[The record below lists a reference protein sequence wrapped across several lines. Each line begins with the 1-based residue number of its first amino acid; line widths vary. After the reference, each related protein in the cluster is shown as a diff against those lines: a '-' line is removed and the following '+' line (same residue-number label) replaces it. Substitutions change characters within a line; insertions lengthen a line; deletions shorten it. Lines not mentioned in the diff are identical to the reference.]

1 MHKKRH
7 WTILAGLTALV
18 LVGQAALSGCGQT
31 PAAQTNTL
39 KVGLIDAYSGPA
51 SVYAKDALDGFQL
64 GVNEV
69 AQNGGPKI
77 TFVTRDDQFK
87 TDKDLQWAK
96 ELVMQDKVDVVA
108 GLINSAGALAVASYA
123 TQQKVPFITWMSMS
137 ADITGSHGSPYVF
150 AMPPNTTMIGNAGGV
165 EMAKLPYT
173 KYWLAGDDY
182 DYGRSVVKSFWSS
195 LQKAKPGV
203 QKLGESWWPVG
214 ETDYTPYINQIRAAK
229 PDALFVGTGG
239 ADMVSFLKAVKAAGL
254 TSQMAV
260 LDHTATDPSTLKA
273 LGPDAPVG
281 LYGTSDYLSYY
292 PDTAQNKAF
301 VAAFRK
307 AYNTDPGFPAL
318 YGYLTA
324 KFLGAAVQKAG
335 GTDKEK
341 LVAALSGMTMDS
353 PVGPV
358 TIRSGD
364 NQLEAPIFFGKTVV
378 APGQSS
384 LVAANPVMIPA
395 DQIMPS
401 LTDVMAARQSA
412 QK

>member
-1 MHKKRH
+1 MM
-7 WTILAGLTALV
+7 
-18 LVGQAALSGCGQT
+18 VGMAALSGCGQT
-31 PAAQTNTL
+31 PAASANTL
-39 KVGLIDAYSGPA
+39 KVGIIDAYSGPA
-51 SVYAKDALDGFQL
+51 SVYANDALHGFKM
-64 GVNEV
+64 GVDEV
-69 AQNGGPKI
+69 AAGGGPKI

-87 TDKDLQWAK
+87 TDKDLSWAK
-96 ELVMQDKVDVVA
+96 ELVMQDHVDVIA

-123 TQQKVPFITWMSMS
+123 NQQKVPFITWMSMS
-137 ADITGSHGSPYVF
+137 ADITGSHGGRYVF
-150 AMPPNTTMIGNAGGV
+150 AMPPNTTMIGNAGAV
-165 EMAKLPYT
+165 EMARLPYT
-173 KYWLAGDDY
+173 RYWLAGDDY
-182 DYGRSVVKSFWSS
+182 DYGHSVVNSFWSS

-214 ETDYTPYINQIRAAK
+214 ETDYTPYLNVIRAAK

-239 ADMVSFLKAVKAAGL
+239 ADMVSFLKAAKAAGL
-254 TSQMAV
+254 TKQMAL

-273 LGPDAPVG
+273 LGTDAPVG
-281 LYGTSDYLSYY
+281 MFGTSDYLSYY
-292 PDTAQNKAF
+292 PATDANKAF

-307 AYNTDPGFPAL
+307 AYGHDPGFPAL

-335 GTDKEK
+335 GNDKEK
-341 LVAALSGMTMDS
+341 LVDALSGMTLDS

-364 NQLEAPIFFGKTVV
+364 HQLEAPIFFGKTAAV
-378 APGQSS
+378 AGQST
-384 LVAANPVMIPA
+384 LVAQNPVMIPA

-401 LTDVMAARQSA
+401 LSDVMAARSA